1 MKKLAVIIAVCMV
14 AAATLC
20 GCGGSNGNSS
30 SSDSTSKTSSASS
43 QDKDS
48 SSSDTSE
55 EETEAEAEEETE
67 AEAEDVT
74 EEEASEDAAPYT
86 GVTWKLTNI
95 IDAEGNTQTI
105 DEYCVA
111 NGLKEGSLETT
122 YEFAEDGT
130 AVGTLN
136 GVKMEFTYTA
146 DGNQITSSVT
156 TKDPSTGE
164 DVTTTSVFTYDAD
177 NDILTIT
184 DENTGLTSV
193 FEKA

>member
-20 GCGGSNGNSS
+20 GCGGSNSNSS

-55 EETEAEAEEETE
+55 KETETETE

-74 EEEASEDAAPYT
+74 EEEASEAAAAYT

-136 GVKMEFTYTA
+136 GVKMEFPYTA

>member
-48 SSSDTSE
+48 SSSDKSE
-55 EETEAEAEEETE
+55 EATEAET
-67 AEAEDVT
+67 EDVT
-74 EEEASEDAAPYT
+74 EEEASEAAAPYT

>member
-20 GCGGSNGNSS
+20 GCGGSNSNSS

-55 EETEAEAEEETE
+55 KETETETE
-67 AEAEDVT
+67 AEAEDAT

-130 AVGTLN
+130 LVATLN
-136 GVKMEFTYTA
+136 GVKMDFTYTA

-156 TKDPSTGE
+156 TQDPSTGE

>member
-20 GCGGSNGNSS
+20 GCGGSNSNSS
-30 SSDSTSKTSSASS
+30 SSGSSSQTSSASS

-48 SSSDTSE
+48 SSSDKSE
-55 EETEAEAEEETE
+55 EATE

-74 EEEASEDAAPYT
+74 EEEASEDAAAYT

>member
-20 GCGGSNGNSS
+20 GCGGSNSNSS

-48 SSSDTSE
+48 SSSDTNE
-55 EETEAEAEEETE
+55 KETETETE

-74 EEEASEDAAPYT
+74 EEEASEDAAAYT

-136 GVKMEFTYTA
+136 GVKMEFPYTA

>member
-30 SSDSTSKTSSASS
+30 SSGSSSQTNSASS

-55 EETEAEAEEETE
+55 EETEAETE
-67 AEAEDVT
+67 AET

>member
-30 SSDSTSKTSSASS
+30 SSGSSSQTSSASS

-55 EETEAEAEEETE
+55 EETEAEAE
-67 AEAEDVT
+67 DVT
-74 EEEASEDAAPYT
+74 EEEASEDAAAYT

-130 AVGTLN
+130 AVGALN
-136 GVKMEFTYTA
+136 GVKIDCTYTA
-146 DGNQITSSVT
+146 DGNQITTSAT
-156 TKDPSTGE
+156 TKDPTTGE

>member
-30 SSDSTSKTSSASS
+30 SSDSTSKTNSASS

-48 SSSDTSE
+48 SSSDKSE
-55 EETEAEAEEETE
+55 EATEAETE
-67 AEAEDVT
+67 DAT

>member
-55 EETEAEAEEETE
+55 EETEAEAE
-67 AEAEDVT
+67 DVT
-74 EEEASEDAAPYT
+74 EEEASEDAAAYT

-177 NDILTIT
+177 NDILTVT

>member
-20 GCGGSNGNSS
+20 GCGGSNSNSS

-48 SSSDTSE
+48 SSSDKSE
-55 EETEAEAEEETE
+55 EATEAETE
-67 AEAEDVT
+67 DAT
-74 EEEASEDAAPYT
+74 EEEASEDAAAYT

-177 NDILTIT
+177 NDILTVT

>member
-20 GCGGSNGNSS
+20 GCGGSNGNNSS
-30 SSDSTSKTSSASS
+30 SGSSSQTSSASS

-55 EETEAEAEEETE
+55 EETEAEAE
-67 AEAEDVT
+67 DVT

-86 GVTWKLTNI
+86 GATWKLTNI

>member
-48 SSSDTSE
+48 SSSDTS
-55 EETEAEAEEETE
+55 EEETE

>member
-20 GCGGSNGNSS
+20 GCGGSNSNSS

-55 EETEAEAEEETE
+55 EETEAETE
-67 AEAEDVT
+67 DAT
-74 EEEASEDAAPYT
+74 EEEASEAAAPYT

-177 NDILTIT
+177 NDILTVT

>member
-20 GCGGSNGNSS
+20 GCGGSNSNSS

-48 SSSDTSE
+48 SSSDKSE
-55 EETEAEAEEETE
+55 EATE
-67 AEAEDVT
+67 AEAEDAT
-74 EEEASEDAAPYT
+74 EEEASEAAAPYT

>member
-48 SSSDTSE
+48 SSSDKSE
-55 EETEAEAEEETE
+55 EATEAETE
-67 AEAEDVT
+67 DAT
-74 EEEASEDAAPYT
+74 EEEASEAAAAYT